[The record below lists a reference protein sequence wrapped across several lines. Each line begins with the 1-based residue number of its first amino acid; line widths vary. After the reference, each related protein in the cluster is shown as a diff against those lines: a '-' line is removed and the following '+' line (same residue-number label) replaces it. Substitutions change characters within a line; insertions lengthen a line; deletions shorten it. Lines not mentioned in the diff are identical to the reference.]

1 MPLNLALNTRPLFPC
16 PLCGSDLTPV
26 VTAHAQ
32 VCSYWVNRAGI
43 KRPLTRVASEP
54 SAQAATG

>member
-1 MPLNLALNTRPLFPC
+1 MFPC
-16 PLCGSDLTPV
+16 PLCGSDLTSV